1 MLATS
6 DHLLNR
12 LVRHS
17 HKYQRH
23 GACDPDKPVQSCG
36 PSNNSHATGDTHK
49 AAKNTAPFV
58 FDI

>member
-1 MLATS
+1 VN
-6 DHLLNR
+6 HLLNR
-12 LVRHS
+12 LFAILINTSVMAPAIQIS
-17 HKYQRH
+17 QFSP
-23 GACDPDKPVQSCG
+23 AA